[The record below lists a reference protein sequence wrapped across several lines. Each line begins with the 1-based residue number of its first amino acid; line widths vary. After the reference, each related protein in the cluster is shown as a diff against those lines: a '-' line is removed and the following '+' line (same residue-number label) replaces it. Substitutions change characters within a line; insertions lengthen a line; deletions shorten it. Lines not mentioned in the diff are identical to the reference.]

1 MYETDTRATLDALHR
16 ARESLEAGP
25 FSFHDWTR
33 CTCGHLFIGAQGGCA
48 ISRGDVRSPDP
59 DSFYAAT
66 VVAVARALSGDARRF
81 STRRHRLRPG
91 SGTRSAV
98 RWVSDFTMS
107 RARRRRD
114 TVRRADAIAVV
125 DEAIQRLEAQL
136 VVADVHERRLV
147 A

>member
-1 MYETDTRATLDALHR
+1 MNETEARATLDALQR
-16 ARESLEAGP
+16 TRESLTAGP

-33 CTCGHLFIGAQGGCA
+33 CTCGHLFVGAQGDCA
-48 ISRGDVRSPDP
+48 IRRGDVRSPDP
-59 DSFYAAT
+59 ESAYAST
-66 VVAVARALSGDARRF
+66 VVAVAQLLSGDERRF
-81 STRRHRLRPG
+81 STHRRWYRPG
-91 SGTRSAV
+91 SGARLAV

-125 DEAIQRLEAQL
+125 EEAIHRLQERIG
-136 VVADVHERRLV
+136 VADVHERRLV